1 MNKTSFL
8 VLLFISILPAHLFS
22 QQNKLIGKT
31 AFNSQYPQFFHFR
44 GEMKRDVHTDYD
56 TWEKK
61 YVTSSGLLR
70 KYICEELKI
79 DTILYSWLNRFAETY
94 PEKLLLLHFNGEA
107 RQVNDYPEINK
118 KYFPGHWVYETG
130 SLLSEDCT
138 SSQTH
143 IIHHWFNPDNGI
155 LKKLDGIAFDVNY
168 FDVSKHESWD
178 TNNDGQ
184 ADGGWINGQNI
195 WQAGDLQF
203 LKNLRKR
210 MGQNFI
216 ITCDGQHPIN
226 QQAVGVLNGIESEG
240 LVQHND
246 GWRGFSRTVNTHLYW
261 DKFNPLSPQFR
272 YVVLKLMDGN
282 DQHHAERLRRFGVAT
297 ASCLGAYT
305 TVPDS
310 YSFLP
315 SWIQPCSFGRI
326 QGELIRYA
334 KSSPNLLSGTPAE
347 LLHKGILKGEN
358 CCMSIQGNS
367 IIIKPATQSS
377 TLSIKNVEL
386 PTGDITIF
394 IEAET
399 ITPPDAN
406 SDLVPRFIYASLSNL
421 PDYEPEKKTKEFF
434 TDLYGLV
441 GHEKNENSF
450 YFRRPKVSAGKQT
463 LTITIKGTEQ
473 LQIHSI
479 KIYNRPDIIIRQFE
493 NAVVCVNPSLEEQEI
508 HLSDFITEYSEKL
521 KIAPID
527 AVFIPKSK
535 NK

>member
-1 MNKTSFL
+1 
-8 VLLFISILPAHLFS
+8 
-22 QQNKLIGKT
+22 
-31 AFNSQYPQFFHFR
+31 
-44 GEMKRDVHTDYD
+44 
-56 TWEKK
+56 
-61 YVTSSGLLR
+61 
-70 KYICEELKI
+70 
-79 DTILYSWLNRFAETY
+79 
-94 PEKLLLLHFNGEA
+94 
-107 RQVNDYPEINK
+107 
-118 KYFPGHWVYETG
+118 
-130 SLLSEDCT
+130 
-138 SSQTH
+138 
-143 IIHHWFNPDNGI
+143 
-155 LKKLDGIAFDVNY
+155 
-168 FDVSKHESWD
+168 
-178 TNNDGQ
+178 
-184 ADGGWINGQNI
+184 
-195 WQAGDLQF
+195 
-203 LKNLRKR
+203 

-377 TLSIKNVEL
+377 TLSIKMWNSQRETSQSSLKLKQL
-386 PTGDITIF
+386 PHPMPIQILYHVLF
-394 IEAET
+394 M
-399 ITPPDAN
+399 
-406 SDLVPRFIYASLSNL
+406 LLSPTYPIMNQ
-421 PDYEPEKKTKEFF
+421 KK
-434 TDLYGLV
+434 
-441 GHEKNENSF
+441 
-450 YFRRPKVSAGKQT
+450 RPKSFSPTSMG
-463 LTITIKGTEQ
+463 
-473 LQIHSI
+473 
-479 KIYNRPDIIIRQFE
+479 
-493 NAVVCVNPSLEEQEI
+493 
-508 HLSDFITEYSEKL
+508 
-521 KIAPID
+521 
-527 AVFIPKSK
+527 
-535 NK
+535 